1 MACGSGSCGT
11 GGGCSGGCSTGACN
25 KLNTFDWLSEMD
37 LPPHIKP
44 YDIVEVRFKGTRK
57 EFFRNSNNVEF
68 YINEYVVV
76 ESESGGYD
84 IGKVSLKG
92 ELVKLQMKK
101 YNRTE
106 DQGDFKKIIRKANE
120 ADVAKLKENQ
130 ELEVPTMY
138 KARSIAMELG
148 LSMKLS
154 DVEYQGDRR
163 KAIFYY
169 TAEDRVDFRELIKR
183 LADSF
188 KVRIEMRQI
197 GYRQEA
203 GRLGGIGSC
212 GRELCCSTWLTDFKM
227 VHTNSA
233 RYQNLSLN
241 QLKLSGQCGKLK
253 CCLNFELDS
262 YLEALKEFPENSN
275 LVLEFA
281 EEKSYKVVKT
291 DILKRLMWFA
301 PRAEMGGEWISLPV
315 TKVNEYA
322 ELNKTGVRPPLVL
335 HKPVSNK
342 PEKIELDFQNDMGR
356 DSLTRLD
363 DKGNRKGGNKNRPKP
378 NPNQN
383 KPANNRP
390 NNPNPNNNG
399 PKPNAPQNTQ
409 NREGQKPNP
418 NQGPRPNNNP
428 NRNPRP
434 QQNQQVN
441 TLDSSQV
448 DENVQVPNS
457 SQNPNPNQIP
467 NPNQNPNRRP
477 PFKKNRNNNNR
488 PNPSSNQNSN
498 PQTPKE

>member
-1 MACGSGSCGT
+1 
-11 GGGCSGGCSTGACN
+11 
-25 KLNTFDWLSEMD
+25 
-37 LPPHIKP
+37 
-44 YDIVEVRFKGTRK
+44 
-57 EFFRNSNNVEF
+57 
-68 YINEYVVV
+68 
-76 ESESGGYD
+76 
-84 IGKVSLKG
+84 
-92 ELVKLQMKK
+92 
-101 YNRTE
+101 
-106 DQGDFKKIIRKANE
+106 
-120 ADVAKLKENQ
+120 
-130 ELEVPTMY
+130 
-138 KARSIAMELG
+138 
-148 LSMKLS
+148 
-154 DVEYQGDRR
+154 
-163 KAIFYY
+163 
-169 TAEDRVDFRELIKR
+169 
-183 LADSF
+183 
-188 KVRIEMRQI
+188 
-197 GYRQEA
+197 
-203 GRLGGIGSC
+203 
-212 GRELCCSTWLTDFKM
+212 M

-448 DENVQVPNS
+448 NENVQVPNS